1 MKNYEEAVSQM
12 LEIFS
17 KKDFPK
23 KMAFTIIRKATTEPI
38 LPSDSWSLT
47 NRLIMQAIGETQD
60 ARTYKQ
66 WQQVERFVQKGA
78 KAFYIYAPHI
88 VKKKDENNN
97 EKEEL
102 VGFIA
107 VPVFAIE
114 DTKGKPIEYPDYT
127 PPILPPLLNVAEALG
142 IEVKW
147 RPVKYGAY
155 GFYSI
160 TENSITLSC
169 HDFGVYYHE
178 LAHAINATFEDLSL
192 DRDKSE
198 IVAETTASVL
208 SAMTGVTGHE
218 FHSYEYIKAYCED
231 KSEKGVLGKIN
242 AVLTTVEKIV
252 NIVLDTLKK
261 SPVPSE
267 GCKQD

>member
-12 LEIFS
+12 LELFS

-78 KAFYIYAPHI
+78 KAFYIYAPRI

-107 VPVFAIE
+107 VPVFPSWQYILYLL
-114 DTKGKPIEYPDYT
+114 YPASQTGCYNF
-127 PPILPPLLNVAEALG
+127 PLLH
-142 IEVKW
+142 
-147 RPVKYGAY
+147 
-155 GFYSI
+155 F
-160 TENSITLSC
+160 
-169 HDFGVYYHE
+169 
-178 LAHAINATFEDLSL
+178 
-192 DRDKSE
+192 
-198 IVAETTASVL
+198 
-208 SAMTGVTGHE
+208 
-218 FHSYEYIKAYCED
+218 
-231 KSEKGVLGKIN
+231 
-242 AVLTTVEKIV
+242 
-252 NIVLDTLKK
+252 
-261 SPVPSE
+261 
-267 GCKQD
+267 

>member
-12 LEIFS
+12 LEMFS

-78 KAFYIYAPHI
+78 KAFYIFAPRF

-97 EKEEL
+97 EKQEL
-102 VGFIA
+102 AGFMA
-107 VPVFAIE
+107 VPVFPIE
-114 DTKGKPIEYPDYT
+114 ATKGKPIDYPDYT
-127 PPILPPLLNVAEALG
+127 PPVLPPLLNVAESLG

-155 GFYSI
+155 GFYNTSD
-160 TENSITLSC
+160 NSITLSC
-169 HDFGVYYHE
+169 YDYSVYYHE
-178 LAHAINATFEDLSL
+178 LAHAINATFEDLSV
-192 DRDKSE
+192 DRKRAE
-198 IVAETTASVL
+198 VVAETTASVL
-208 SAMTGVTGHE
+208 CAMTGVTGHE
-218 FHSYEYIKAYCED
+218 FHNYEYIKAYCD
-231 KSEKGVLGKIN
+231 DPSDKGVLSKIN
-242 AVLTTVEKIV
+242 SILTTVEKIV
-252 NIVLDTLKK
+252 DIVITTLNNF
-261 SPVPSE
+261 SISNE
-267 GCKQD
+267 RSN